1 MFMKFK
7 SAKEKETWLY
17 QQALY
22 AKLGVNS
29 SNKTR
34 KVSKEYIP
42 NYNHRSSTS
51 QPSSLQS
58 STPLS
63 GTAKETKTYTGDL
76 VKGIA
81 LMHKSCLQPVI
92 SQEQMIESATMRR

>member
-1 MFMKFK
+1 MKFK
-7 SAKEKETWLY
+7 SAKEKELWLY
-17 QQALY
+17 QQSMY

-29 SNKTR
+29 GVKISKS
-34 KVSKEYIP
+34 KKEYVP
-42 NYNHRSSTS
+42 NYTHRSSTQEINS
-51 QPSSLQS
+51 IQ
-58 STPLS
+58 TNKPLS
-63 GTAKETKTYTGDL
+63 GTAKEVHEYTGDL